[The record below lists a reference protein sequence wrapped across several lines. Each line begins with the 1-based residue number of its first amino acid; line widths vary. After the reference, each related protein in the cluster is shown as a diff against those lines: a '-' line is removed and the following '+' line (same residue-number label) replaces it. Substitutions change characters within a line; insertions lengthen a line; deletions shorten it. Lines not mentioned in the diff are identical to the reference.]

1 MKNLKRILSIFF
13 LIICLSA
20 YATQIHASGDTDNTA
35 LLREANESIRID
47 PKKASAIAYRVLR
60 TCDMS
65 HPDSITVA
73 ASLLYGS
80 AEQLLGNFD
89 LSIHILNDTEMILP
103 EGNSPERGTL
113 YKLQGR
119 VFSKLGDYSRSVE
132 LNDKATTIFRILGD
146 SASVADCYNER
157 GVMLLNRLEYQLA
170 DHFFRR
176 ALDINRRLHNLPGIA
191 KVLNSMCLYEG
202 DTEEKLKMIEEAI
215 TINRHLE
222 NIWELGEN
230 YNNKAKQLYYA
241 GKYAGADKA
250 LDTAKEYIDR
260 IEAKEL
266 LCDYYEYRS
275 MIAAACG
282 DFQTAYD
289 TQGRMIEMVTQLN
302 RSNRLR
308 NMELDLSR
316 KQFEDN
322 LAAAVRQK
330 HEHQIEVLRLNI
342 FLLVAFIAIFVVV
355 ILFFMRRIKHRKD
368 LQIIETRHELE
379 ISEKEVD
386 ALKLKQRELELE
398 TAKMDL
404 DANRREL
411 TGFAAFLKSNLE
423 MTGKIQD
430 MLREGYKID
439 SAAIVT
445 HLKKINAFITTNVSN
460 NKTAKNL
467 LLNVEERNKDFMERL
482 TAAHPQL
489 TKGERNLALLIRG
502 QLTSKEISILLGLE
516 PRTVNMNRYRLR
528 KALNLESDDN
538 LEQYLQNV

>member
-1 MKNLKRILSIFF
+1 MDSSIQKIFIMVVISILCPMPAIGQTEADKRS
-13 LIICLSA
+13 
-20 YATQIHASGDTDNTA
+20 
-35 LLREANESIRID
+35 LLREARECVGTD
-47 PKKASAIAYRVLR
+47 PKKASSLAYKVLR
-60 TCDMS
+60 MSDTS

-132 LNDKATTIFRILGD
+132 LNDRATTIFRILGD

-176 ALDINRRLHNLPGIA
+176 ALDINRKLHNLPGIA
-191 KVLNSMCLYEG
+191 KDLNSMCLYEG
-202 DTEEKLKMIEEAI
+202 NPLEKLQMIDEAI
-215 TINRHLE
+215 TINKHLE
-222 NIWELGEN
+222 NIWGLGEN

-241 GKYAGADKA
+241 GRYSEAEEA
-250 LDTAKEYIDR
+250 LVMAKEYIDR

-275 MIAAACG
+275 MIAAASG
-282 DFQTAYD
+282 NYQSAYES
-289 TQGRMIEMVTQLN
+289 QGKMIEMVTQLN

-316 KQFEDN
+316 KQLEDGR
-322 LAAAVRQK
+322 ADAVRQR
-330 HEHQIEVLRLNI
+330 HEHQVEVLRLNI

-368 LQIIETRHELE
+368 LQILETRHELE
-379 ISEKEVD
+379 LSEKEVD

-398 TAKMDL
+398 TAKTAL

-423 MTGKIQD
+423 MTNKIQE
-430 MLREGYKID
+430 MLREGYKMD
-439 SAAIVT
+439 SASIVA
-445 HLKKINAFITTNVSN
+445 HLKKINAFISSNVSN
-460 NKTAKNL
+460 NKTAKDL
-467 LLNVEERNKDFMERL
+467 LISVEEKNKDFLERL
-482 TAAHPQL
+482 TALHPGL
-489 TKGERNLALLIRG
+489 TKGERNLAILIRG
-502 QLTSKEISILLGLE
+502 RLTSKEISILLGLE

-528 KALNLESDDN
+528 KALNLEADDS
-538 LEQYLQNV
+538 LEQYLRDI

>member
-13 LIICLSA
+13 LIICASA
-20 YATQIHASGDTDNTA
+20 YATEIHVSGDTDNTT
-35 LLREANESIRID
+35 LLREAYESMRID

-60 TCDMS
+60 ACDMS

-132 LNDKATTIFRILGD
+132 LNDRATTIFRILGD

-176 ALDINRRLHNLPGIA
+176 ALDINRKLHNLSGIA
-191 KVLNSMCLYEG
+191 KDLNSMCLYEG
-202 DTEEKLKMIEEAI
+202 NPVEKLQMIDEAI
-215 TINRHLE
+215 TINKHLE
-222 NIWELGEN
+222 NIWGLGEN

-241 GKYAGADKA
+241 GRYSEAEEA
-250 LDTAKEYIDR
+250 LAMAKEYIDR

-275 MIAAACG
+275 MIAAASG
-282 DFQTAYD
+282 NYQSAYES
-289 TQGRMIEMVTQLN
+289 QGKMIEMVTQLN

-316 KQFEDN
+316 KQLEDGR
-322 LAAAVRQK
+322 ADAVRQR
-330 HEHQIEVLRLNI
+330 HEHQVEVLRLNI

-368 LQIIETRHELE
+368 LLIIEARHELE
-379 ISEKEVD
+379 LSEKEVD

-398 TAKMDL
+398 TAKTAL

-423 MTGKIQD
+423 MTDKIQE
-430 MLREGYKID
+430 MLREGYKMD
-439 SAAIVT
+439 SASIVA
-445 HLKKINAFITTNVSN
+445 HLKKINAFISSNVSN
-460 NKTAKNL
+460 NKTAKDL
-467 LLNVEERNKDFMERL
+467 LISVEEKNKDFLERL
-482 TAAHPQL
+482 TALHPGL
-489 TKGERNLALLIRG
+489 TKGERNLAILIRG
-502 QLTSKEISILLGLE
+502 RLTSKEISILLSLE

-528 KALNLESDDN
+528 KALNLETDDS
-538 LEQYLQNV
+538 LEQYLRDI

>member
-1 MKNLKRILSIFF
+1 MKNLKRILCIFS
-13 LIICLSA
+13 LIICASA
-20 YATQIHASGDTDNTA
+20 YATEKHVSGDTDNTA
-35 LLREANESIRID
+35 LLREANESMRID

-60 TCDMS
+60 ACDMS

-103 EGNSPERGTL
+103 EGNSPQRGTL

-176 ALDINRRLHNLPGIA
+176 ALDINRKLHNLPGIA
-191 KVLNSMCLYEG
+191 KDLNSMCLYEG
-202 DTEEKLKMIEEAI
+202 NPVEKLQMIEEAI
-215 TINRHLE
+215 TINKHLE
-222 NIWELGEN
+222 NIWGLGEN

-241 GKYAGADKA
+241 GRYSEAEEA
-250 LDTAKEYIDR
+250 LVMAKEYIDR

-266 LCDYYEYRS
+266 LCDYYEYKS
-275 MIAAACG
+275 MIAAANG
-282 DFQTAYD
+282 NYQSAYES
-289 TQGRMIEMVTQLN
+289 QGKMIEMVTQLN

-316 KQFEDN
+316 KQLEDGR
-322 LAAAVRQK
+322 ADAVRQR
-330 HEHQIEVLRLNI
+330 HEHQVEVLRLNI

-368 LQIIETRHELE
+368 LLLIEARHELE
-379 ISEKEVD
+379 LSEKEVD

-398 TAKMDL
+398 TAKNAL

-423 MTGKIQD
+423 MTDKIQE
-430 MLREGYKID
+430 MLREGYKMD
-439 SAAIVT
+439 SASIVA
-445 HLKKINAFITTNVSN
+445 HLKKINAFISSNVSN
-460 NKTAKNL
+460 NKTAKDL
-467 LLNVEERNKDFMERL
+467 LISVEEKNKDFLERL
-482 TAAHPQL
+482 TALHPGL
-489 TKGERNLALLIRG
+489 TKGERNLAILIRG
-502 QLTSKEISILLGLE
+502 RLTSKEISILLGLE

-528 KALNLESDDN
+528 KALNLEADDS
-538 LEQYLQNV
+538 LEQYLRDI

>member
-1 MKNLKRILSIFF
+1 MKDIMRILVTS
-13 LIICLSA
+13 LIISIMGTLAA
-20 YATQIHASGDTDNTA
+20 YASGDTDKA
-35 LLREANESIRID
+35 ELLNEATESMRID
-47 PKKASAIAYRVLR
+47 PKKASSIAYRILR
-60 TCDMS
+60 ISDMS
-65 HPDSITVA
+65 HPDSIIIA
-73 ASLLYGS
+73 SSLLYGY

-89 LSIHILNDTEMILP
+89 LSIHILNDTEMMLP
-103 EGNSPERGTL
+103 EGNTQQRGTL

-119 VFSKLGDYSRSVE
+119 VFSKLGDYSRSVD

-176 ALDINRRLHNLPGIA
+176 ALDINRKLHNLPGIA
-191 KVLNSMCLYEG
+191 KDLNSMCLYEG
-202 DTEEKLKMIEEAI
+202 NPVEKLQMIEEAI
-215 TINRHLE
+215 TINKHLE
-222 NIWELGEN
+222 NIWGLGEN

-241 GKYAGADKA
+241 GRFAEADKA

-275 MIAAACG
+275 MIAAARG
-282 DFQTAYD
+282 DYRSAYD
-289 TQGRMIEMVTQLN
+289 KQGRMIEMVTQLN

-316 KQFEDN
+316 KQLEDGR
-322 LAAAVRQK
+322 ADAMRQR
-330 HEHQIEVLRLNI
+330 HEHQVEVLRLNI

-368 LQIIETRHELE
+368 LLLIEARHELE
-379 ISEKEVD
+379 LSEKEVD

-398 TAKMDL
+398 TAKTAL

-423 MTGKIQD
+423 MTDKIQE
-430 MLREGYKID
+430 MLREGYRMD
-439 SAAIVT
+439 SASIVA
-445 HLKKINAFITTNVSN
+445 HLKKINAFISSNVSN
-460 NKTAKNL
+460 NKTAKDL
-467 LLNVEERNKDFMERL
+467 LISVEEKNKDFLERL
-482 TAAHPQL
+482 TALHPGL
-489 TKGERNLALLIRG
+489 TKGERNLAILIRG
-502 QLTSKEISILLGLE
+502 RLTSKEISILLGLE

-538 LEQYLQNV
+538 LEKYLRNV